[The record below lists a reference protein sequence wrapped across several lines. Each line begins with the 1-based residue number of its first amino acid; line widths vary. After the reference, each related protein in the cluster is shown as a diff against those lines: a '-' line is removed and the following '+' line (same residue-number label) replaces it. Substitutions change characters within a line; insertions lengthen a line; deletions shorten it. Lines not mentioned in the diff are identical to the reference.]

1 MLSRSSTGQGMD
13 AGVMMAEIMMVMMLV
28 AVVAAAEAMMVMTEY

>member
-13 AGVMMAEIMMVMMLV
+13 AGVMMAEIMIVMMLM